1 MTNYYHILGVP
12 SNATDAELKAA
23 FKRKA
28 LSYHPDK
35 HDGDKDMEELFKQ
48 VNEAYQVLSNSY
60 KRSKHDMMLRYGR
73 VTRTT
78 VTHTYQGHRQP
89 QPGRPRYY
97 APQMS
102 NWKATAYAFL
112 FAFTIALIMTTGMYI
127 NEQYKAR
134 VKAELLAGRRSTFE
148 QVKSAHVQGDLKQS
162 LQLLSGLGHFW
173 TEEQD
178 MRDFK
183 DLLLVEIKNKGDN
196 YLADGNYQL
205 AISHYDMLK
214 DYSVS
219 NTISYMK
226 KIATAYQGMGEV
238 GKALEVYQMMHLYG
252 YRTASFYLEMGSLYE
267 NGMQDLGQALNY
279 YQIGA
284 EMASSEYEV
293 TIGSAYPI
301 VINANMV
308 PASHYD
314 IYMKVAQTH
323 LNLNQY
329 QEAVDAISWTKEIWP
344 DSLLQYE
351 IEARSFQGMGRLSAM
366 RQTIT
371 HAKSID
377 PEFSLD

>member
-1 MTNYYHILGVP
+1 MINYYHILGVP
-12 SNATDAELKAA
+12 SNATDAEIKAA
-23 FKRKA
+23 YKIKA
-28 LSYHPDK
+28 ISCHPDK
-35 HDGDKDMEELFKQ
+35 HDGDKEMEELFKQ
-48 VNEAYQVLSNSY
+48 VNEAHQVLSNPY

-73 VTRTT
+73 VTRTE
-78 VTHTYQGHRQP
+78 VTHTYQGYRRTNQK
-89 QPGRPRYY
+89 RYY
-97 APQMS
+97 APPMS

-112 FAFTIALIMTTGMYI
+112 FAFTIALIMTVGMYL

-134 VKAELLAGRRSTFE
+134 QKAELLASRRAIFE
-148 QVKSAHVQGDLKQS
+148 TVTDAHDQGNLEKS
-162 LQLLSGLGHFW
+162 LQLISSMGHFW
-173 TEEQD
+173 VEEDD

-183 DLLLVEIKNKGDN
+183 DYLLIEIRDKGDKLLEEGQ
-196 YLADGNYQL
+196 YEM
-205 AISHYDMLK
+205 AIAHYDMLK

-226 KIATAYQGMGEV
+226 KIATAYQGLGDV

-252 YRTASFYLEMGSLYE
+252 YRTASFYMEMGSLYE
-267 NGMQDLGQALNY
+267 DGMQDLDQALNY

-284 EMASSEYEV
+284 DMASSEYEV

-308 PASHYD
+308 PVTHYN

-323 LNLNQY
+323 LTLGQY

-344 DSLLQYE
+344 DSLLQYR
-351 IEARSFQGMGRLSAM
+351 IEAKGFQGLGRLAAM

-377 PEFSLD
+377 PDFSMDD

>member
-1 MTNYYHILGVP
+1 MINYYHVLGVL
-12 SNATDAELKAA
+12 SNATDAEIKAAYKLKAIGC
-23 FKRKA
+23 
-28 LSYHPDK
+28 HPDK

-48 VNEAYQVLSNSY
+48 VNEAYQNLSNPY
-60 KRSKHDMMLRYGR
+60 KRSKHDMLLRYGR
-73 VTRTT
+73 VTSTT
-78 VTHTYQGHRQP
+78 VTHTYHGHRQTSR
-89 QPGRPRYY
+89 RPKYY
-97 APQMS
+97 TPQMS
-102 NWKATAYAFL
+102 NWKATVYAFL
-112 FAFTIALIMTTGMYI
+112 FAFSIALIMKTGMYL
-127 NEQYKAR
+127 NDQYKAR
-134 VKAELLAGRRSTFE
+134 QKAELLAGRRTTFK
-148 QVKSAHVQGDLKQS
+148 QVMSAHEHGDLKQS
-162 LQLLSGLGHFW
+162 LNLLSGMGYFMY
-173 TEEQD
+173 EEQD

-183 DLLLVEIKNKGDN
+183 DLLLTEIKEKGDRLLQEGE
-196 YLADGNYQL
+196 YEK
-205 AISHYDMLK
+205 AITHYDLLK

-238 GKALEVYQMMHLYG
+238 GKALEMYQMMHLYG

-267 NGMQDLGQALNY
+267 DGMQDLGQALNY

-284 EMASSEYEV
+284 KMASSEYEV

-323 LNLNQY
+323 LSLGQY

-344 DSLLQYE
+344 DSIFQYK
-351 IEARSFQGMGRLSAM
+351 IEALSFQGMGRLSAM

-377 PEFSLD
+377 PKFSLD

>member
-1 MTNYYHILGVP
+1 MVNYYHILGVP
-12 SNATDAELKAA
+12 SNATDEEIKAA
-23 FKRKA
+23 FKMKA
-28 LSYHPDK
+28 ISYHPDK

-48 VNEAYQVLSNSY
+48 VNEAYQILSNPY

-73 VTRTT
+73 VKRTE
-78 VTHTYQGHRQP
+78 VTHTYHGTR
-89 QPGRPRYY
+89 RAPRHQQYY
-97 APQMS
+97 APPMS

-112 FAFTIALIMTTGMYI
+112 FAFTIALIMTVGMYL
-127 NEQYKAR
+127 NDQYNAR
-134 VKAELLAGRRSTFE
+134 KKAEMLASRRAIFE
-148 QVKSAHVQGDLKQS
+148 QVTSAHHEGNLGKSLKLIS
-162 LQLLSGLGHFW
+162 SMGHFW
-173 TEEQD
+173 VEEDD

-183 DLLLVEIKNKGDN
+183 DYLLVEIRDKGDQL
-196 YLADGNYQL
+196 LADGEYQK
-205 AISHYDMLK
+205 AIAHYDMLK

-226 KIATAYQGMGEV
+226 KIATAYQGLGEIS
-238 GKALEVYQMMHLYG
+238 KALEVYQMMHLYG
-252 YRTASFYLEMGSLYE
+252 YRTANFYMEMGALYE
-267 NGMQDLGQALNY
+267 EGLQDLDQALNY

-284 EMASSEYEV
+284 DKASSEYEV

-308 PASHYD
+308 PVNHYH

-323 LNLNQY
+323 LNLGQY

-344 DSLLQYE
+344 DSVLQYQ
-351 IEARSFQGMGRLSAM
+351 IEAKSYQGMGRVATM

-377 PEFSLD
+377 PDFSLE